1 MSSQVILTST
11 CVFYYDLVS
20 KNQVLSCLSSFWHR
34 YIVASLCDSKFF
46 FLFNWKTF
54 LCQHGATAHITTTF
68 QSRSGWWLA
77 SAVLII
83 ALWTQMEQ
91 GELVNIKPGGHDWVT
106 LYESVAGRRWLRVS
120 QEEPALQLQTASE
133 LNKRNKG
140 YLWTFLLTTLW
151 QIFYADFKSSLCSY
165 LCFASIWLDR

>member
-1 MSSQVILTST
+1 MSSQVIHTST

-20 KNQVLSCLSSFWHR
+20 RNQDLSCLSSFWHQ
-34 YIVASLCDSKFF
+34 YIVASLCNSKIPNIP
-46 FLFNWKTF
+46 LRHPHP
-54 LCQHGATAHITTTF
+54 LCATAHMTTTF

-77 SAVLII
+77 SAALII
-83 ALWTQMEQ
+83 ALWTWMEQ

-106 LYESVAGRRWLRVS
+106 LYESVAGRKWVS